1 MNYQMYPNNQF
12 YLQDL
17 QNKKEFIENQI
28 KQIQQNQNQPQ
39 QIQQPI
45 TQNFQITPAQNNNE
59 LEGRY
64 ADSIEAVK
72 NTFVMK
78 TGLFINKE
86 MNTLWIKDVSGN
98 VRTFDLQ
105 EIVEM
110 DEKDK
115 KILALEKEIEEMKGM
130 INNAESVNTNVDDEI
145 AETKPTRIS
154 ANKRTN
160 AK

>member
-45 TQNFQITPAQNNNE
+45 TQNFQITPTQNNNE

-86 MNTLWIKDVSGN
+86 MNKLWIKDVSGN

-145 AETKPTRIS
+145 AETKSTRVS
-154 ANKRTN
+154 TSKRTN

>member
-1 MNYQMYPNNQF
+1 MSEGIDENITVESLPEDYPQ
-12 YLQDL
+12 YDL
-17 QNKKEFIENQI
+17 SFKLIFI
-28 KQIQQNQNQPQ
+28 
-39 QIQQPI
+39 
-45 TQNFQITPAQNNNE
+45 
-59 LEGRY
+59 G
-64 ADSIEAVK
+64 DSGVGKSGLTSKAVK

-110 DEKDK
+110 DERDK
-115 KILALEKEIEEMKGM
+115 EIIALKRQIEEMKGM

-145 AETKPTRIS
+145 AETKPTRVS
-154 ANKRTN
+154 TNKRTN

>member
-17 QNKKEFIENQI
+17 QNKKDFIENQI
-28 KQIQQNQNQPQ
+28 KQIQQNQSQQQQPQ
-39 QIQQPI
+39 AI

-105 EIVEM
+105 EIIEM

-115 KILALEKEIEEMKGM
+115 KILALERQIEEMKGM
-130 INNAESVNTNVDDEI
+130 INNAESVNTNVNDEVTT
-145 AETKPTRIS
+145 EKSTRIS
-154 ANKRTN
+154 TNKRTN